1 MGAENSV
8 ANNPY
13 PTKNYPQVPFGK
25 QGWTVGDVVDQV
37 NTCSP
42 VYLDNAGRTV
52 PDKCYFSGEWKAL
65 PPKTVTN
72 CCYISAGDNKGVE
85 FLPPGSCS
93 GCSCEGCDGGCLF
106 KGIGEPME
114 VPVLLPPSGP
124 IQCQLVKY
132 MADPIECAFTGTNP
146 QLKKG
151 ETREVKTPLGP
162 ITVKDP
168 DVLLS
173 CDPEVLPGGAKNVA
187 TIKNFC
193 AIGTNFINDP
203 RCFAFCTKEKND
215 CTDLVNTYCVED
227 ALNLETCKKYC
238 FSSQTNYDCG
248 VQLAS
253 HCANEINRSTD
264 LCNCFLPTEVYE
276 TYYAGILGE
285 KASNVTEV
293 IAALNKVPYCSYTP
307 CAGSTFK
314 PRNIQ
319 PCPDQAICYNN
330 IQFNAD
336 GEIYFDGDLN
346 FRQSCEQVF
355 GNGTYASNPPPTSFP
370 IWLILVIAAAVIVG
384 LVAIVVGIVYGTRK
398 KKV

>member
-1 MGAENSV
+1 MGGEYSV
-8 ANNPY
+8 ARDPDPTRHY
-13 PTKNYPQVPFGK
+13 PVVPFGQK
-25 QGWTVGDVVDQV
+25 GWKVGDTVDQL
-37 NTCSP
+37 NTCAF
-42 VYLDNAGRTV
+42 DGTN

-65 PPKTVTN
+65 PVKNLTD
-72 CCYISAGDNKGVE
+72 CCYVLAGDNHGVK
-85 FLPPGSCS
+85 FIAHGGLAPCS
-93 GCSCEGCDGGCLF
+93 GCDCDGCAGGCLA
-106 KGIGEPME
+106 KLSG
-114 VPVLLPPSGP
+114 GP

-132 MADPIECAFTGTNP
+132 MADPVECAFTGTNP
-146 QLKKG
+146 QVQVGK
-151 ETREVKTPLGP
+151 TRQVKEPLTGRI

-168 DVLLS
+168 DVLLT
-173 CDPEVLPGGAKNVA
+173 CDPEVLPGGAKN
-187 TIKNFC
+187 TITKKNFC
-193 AIGTNFINDP
+193 AIGNNFINDP

-276 TYYAGILGE
+276 TYYAGILGG
-285 KASNVTEV
+285 KASNVNEV
-293 IAALNKVPYCSYTP
+293 IASLNKVPYCSYTP

-330 IQFNAD
+330 IEFNAD
-336 GEIYFDGDLN
+336 GEIYFGGDLD
-346 FRQSCEQVF
+346 FRQSCEQIF
-355 GNGTYASNPPPTSFP
+355 GNGTYASNAPATSIP
-370 IWLILVIAAAVIVG
+370 MWLILVIAAAVIVG